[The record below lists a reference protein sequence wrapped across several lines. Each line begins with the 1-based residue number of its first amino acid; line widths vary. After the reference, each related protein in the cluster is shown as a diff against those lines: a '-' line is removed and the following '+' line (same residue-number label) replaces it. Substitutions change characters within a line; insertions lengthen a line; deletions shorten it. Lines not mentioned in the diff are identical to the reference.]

1 METQEK
7 RPDEVLM
14 GLFIKLRECKK
25 EFQEQAGVISECNPT
40 LSYKDM
46 ESRFYAGISECLS
59 TVGYF
64 IGEHATNGVHS
75 QTQEKNSNVITF
87 ETNESPQD

>member
-7 RPDEVLM
+7 RPNEILM

-25 EFQEQAGVISECNPT
+25 EFQEQTGVISECNPL

-46 ESRFYAGISECLS
+46 ESRFDAGMGECLS
-59 TVGYF
+59 IVGYF
-64 IGEHATNGVHS
+64 IGEMYS
-75 QTQEKNSNVITF
+75 QIPEKNPNVITF
-87 ETNESPQD
+87 DTNESPKD

>member
-7 RPDEVLM
+7 KPNEVLM

-25 EFQEQAGVISECNPT
+25 EFQEQAGVISECNPL

-46 ESRFYAGISECLS
+46 ESRFYADMGECLS
-59 TVGYF
+59 IVGYF
-64 IGEHATNGVHS
+64 IGEHAANGVHH
-75 QTQEKNSNVITF
+75 QTPEKSPNVITF
-87 ETNESPQD
+87 DTNESPRD